1 MENIGGVYNAGQ
13 RVEVQLRENDDNSW
27 APATIGYY
35 AFGANEDSGL
45 VSFTVRFGDLITG
58 LKMIR
63 KPNEVFLDRNAT
75 INGTNTNIIP
85 GSQIYT
91 KDVTEYIIPVTLVSK
106 NYLVNTHE
114 GGAGIIPHTRI
125 RRVVR
130 TAQETAA
137 QAQAV
142 QARAAQAQARASE
155 AQARAAQA
163 QARASEVRESAA
175 QARTA
180 EVREAA
186 AEARAAG
193 AQARAAG
200 AQARAIEQNGNIDN
214 VEDDEDDEDVEDDED
229 DEDVEDVEDDEEEG
243 GYAEGQPVEVFT
255 NGVWRPG
262 NVVDLVSYTVIYD
275 RSGNLRMEPLIIE
288 PENIRGLPWRIHTP
302 VYFRQDNRWF
312 RGLLTSINYSVN
324 MENGPIIVASNLNI
338 RRRRA
343 NGNAGRA
350 AAIGIFERGQQVE
363 VNVNDIWRPGEV
375 IGLNNFT
382 VRNTATGRNVNR
394 DHTQVLP
401 VTPLVGNR
409 HFMPGDNVL
418 IQEDRRLLP
427 GTFVSRNY
435 AVEID
440 NGLPESVPHTRMR
453 LATQPRAAAAQPQ
466 IGRLLEEQIRISL
479 EVHKAF
485 QKLDFEKFMTIVIGY
500 NEGASDFK
508 NAVYPFQPLIDYI
521 INDPRTTLDATEKTS
536 LLRDLNGEI
545 KRRLNEYLSSFPQ
558 KKDYVMEI
566 IQFVMTQEPD
576 YKDPYI
582 RFLTFDC
589 INAIGAGDPSCP
601 KGVFEKAFLMNESVL
616 KPLCSDDTTSASSTS
631 TCKQVYRELL
641 DCFYDHVDLE
651 KRFFEWYEINNMEEG
666 ASPLANASEEAR
678 QEDFRTFVL
687 SKAPRAN
694 PTAINEYIKK
704 NKKIFETLM
713 IGGRRKQKTLK
724 KGKRKT
730 LNKDKRKTSN
740 KGKRKTLNKDKRKTS
755 NKGKRKTKKTY

>member
-1 MENIGGVYNAGQ
+1 MENIGGVYNPGQ

-35 AFGANEDSGL
+35 TFGDSRPDSGL

-114 GGAGIIPHTRI
+114 GGGGIIPHTRI
-125 RRVVR
+125 RR
-130 TAQETAA
+130 AATAA
-137 QAQAV
+137 T
-142 QARAAQAQARASE
+142 QARAAQAQAQARASE
-155 AQARAAQA
+155 AQEAAAQARAAGAQEAAAQARAAQA
-163 QARASEVRESAA
+163 QARAAGA
-175 QARTA
+175 Q
-180 EVREAA
+180 EAA
-186 AEARAAG
+186 

-214 VEDDEDDEDVEDDED
+214 VEDDEDVEDD
-229 DEDVEDVEDDEEEG
+229 DEEVDEEG

-262 NVVDLVSYTVIYD
+262 NVVDLVSYAVINNA
-275 RSGNLRMEPLIIE
+275 SGNLRIEPLIIE
-288 PENIRGLPWRIHTP
+288 PENIRGLPWRLSTP
-302 VYFRQDNRWF
+302 VDFRQDNRWF
-312 RGLLTSINYSVN
+312 RGTLTSINYSVN

-375 IGLNNFT
+375 IGLNDFT

-394 DHTQVLP
+394 DHTQVLS

-435 AVEID
+435 VVEID
-440 NGLPESVPHTRMR
+440 NGLPESVPHTRIR
-453 LATQPRAAAAQPQ
+453 LATQPRAAAAQPRAAAAQPRAAAAQPRAAAAQPQ

-521 INDPRTTLDATEKTS
+521 INDPSTTLDATEKTS
-536 LLRDLNGEI
+536 LLRDLKGEI

-740 KGKRKTLNKDKRKTS
+740 KGKRKT
-755 NKGKRKTKKTY
+755 KKTY